1 MNQFLF
7 NLKARNAH
15 GLHSPFVYE
24 LYTQIINPC
33 LHQSGDLSA
42 LLTNELFNYQGKS
55 VEKNKFNVQIFDINQ
70 FDTENLNMNFED
82 VLLIENIRKPN
93 NLARWN
99 QLIEHEKIVFS
110 IELYEMGLL
119 FFNPIAPKQHFVF
132 KKS

>member
-1 MNQFLF
+1 MNRFLF
-7 NLKARNAH
+7 NLRARNAH

-33 LHQSGDLSA
+33 LHQSGELST
-42 LLTNELFNYQGKS
+42 LLASKLFNYQGKS
-55 VEKNKFNVQIFDINQ
+55 LENIKFNVQMIDINQ
-70 FDTENLNMNFED
+70 FDTKNFNVNFED

-99 QLIEHEKIVFS
+99 QLIEYEKIVFS
-110 IELYEMGLL
+110 IELYEIGLL

>member
-7 NLKARNAH
+7 NLRARNAH

-24 LYTQIINPC
+24 LYTQVINPC
-33 LHQSGDLSA
+33 LHQTEELSA
-42 LLTNELFNYQGKS
+42 LLKNELSNYQVKS
-55 VEKNKFNVQIFDINQ
+55 LENVKFNVQIIDISQ

-82 VLLIENIRKPN
+82 VLLIKDIRKPIH
-93 NLARWN
+93 LARWR
-99 QLIEHEKIVFS
+99 QLIENEKIVFS
-110 IELYEMGLL
+110 IELYEIGLL

>member
-1 MNQFLF
+1 MNRFLF
-7 NLKARNAH
+7 NLRARNAH

-33 LHQSGDLSA
+33 LHQSGELSA
-42 LLTNELFNYQGKS
+42 LLTNELSNYQGKS
-55 VEKNKFNVQIFDINQ
+55 VEKNKFNVQIFEITQ
-70 FDTENLNMNFED
+70 FDTENLNVNFED

-99 QLIEHEKIVFS
+99 QLIEHQKIVFS
-110 IELYEMGLL
+110 IELYEIGLL

>member
-1 MNQFLF
+1 MNRFLF
-7 NLKARNAH
+7 NLRARNAH

-33 LHQSGDLSA
+33 LYQTGELSA
-42 LLTNELFNYQGKS
+42 LLTNELSNYQGKS
-55 VEKNKFNVQIFDINQ
+55 VEKNKFNVQIFEITQ
-70 FDTENLNMNFED
+70 FDTENLNVNFED

-99 QLIEHEKIVFS
+99 QLIENEKIVFS

>member
-1 MNQFLF
+1 MNRFLF
-7 NLKARNAH
+7 NLRARNAH

-33 LHQSGDLSA
+33 LHQSGKLSA
-42 LLTNELFNYQGKS
+42 LLASKLFNYQGKS
-55 VEKNKFNVQIFDINQ
+55 LENIKFNVQMIDINQ
-70 FDTENLNMNFED
+70 FDTKNFNVNFED

-93 NLARWN
+93 NFTRWN
-99 QLIEHEKIVFS
+99 QLIENEKIVFS
-110 IELYEMGLL
+110 IELYEIGLL

>member
-7 NLKARNAH
+7 NLRARNAH

-24 LYTQIINPC
+24 LYTQVINPC
-33 LHQSGDLSA
+33 LHQIEELSA
-42 LLTNELFNYQGKS
+42 LLKNELSNYQVKS
-55 VEKNKFNVQIFDINQ
+55 LENVKFNVQIIDISQ

-82 VLLIENIRKPN
+82 ILLIKDIRKPIHLARWRQLIEN
-93 NLARWN
+93 
-99 QLIEHEKIVFS
+99 EKIVFS
-110 IELYEMGLL
+110 IELYEIGLL

>member
-33 LHQSGDLSA
+33 LHQSGELSA
-42 LLTNELFNYQGKS
+42 LLTNELSNYKGKS
-55 VEKNKFNVQIFDINQ
+55 VEKNKFNVQIFDITQ
-70 FDTENLNMNFED
+70 FDIENLNVNFED

-99 QLIEHEKIVFS
+99 QLIENEKIIFS
-110 IELYEMGLL
+110 IELFEMGLL

>member
-1 MNQFLF
+1 MNRFFF
-7 NLKARNAH
+7 NLRARNAH

-33 LHQSGDLSA
+33 LHQSGELSS
-42 LLTNELFNYQGKS
+42 LLNNELSNYQGKS
-55 VEKNKFNVQIFDINQ
+55 VEKNKFNVQILDINQ
-70 FDTENLNMNFED
+70 FDTENFNVNFED

-99 QLIEHEKIVFS
+99 QLIENEKIVFS
-110 IELYEMGLL
+110 IELYEIGLL